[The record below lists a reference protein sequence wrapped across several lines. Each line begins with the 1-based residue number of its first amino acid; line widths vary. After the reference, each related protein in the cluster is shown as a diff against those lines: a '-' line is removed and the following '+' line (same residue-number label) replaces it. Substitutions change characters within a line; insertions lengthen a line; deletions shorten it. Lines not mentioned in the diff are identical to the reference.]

1 MQPSKKIKPKKCKVC
16 KLPYIPRSTFQKI
29 CSPDCAIEQNR
40 INRMKEWD
48 DETKRRKK
56 AIKSK
61 ADYEEDAQKAV
72 NAYIRIRDAVFPCIS
87 CGNYHNGQYHAGH
100 YRSVGSAPELRFN
113 TYNIHKQCA
122 PCNNHL
128 SGNPIPYRKRLKA
141 KIGKARLDWLE
152 GPHEPLKYTIDQLV
166 KLRRIFKLKTKRLK
180 NKQSF
185 IL

>member
-1 MQPSKKIKPKKCKVC
+1 M
-16 KLPYIPRSTFQKI
+16 PRSTTQKV
-29 CSPDCAIEQNR
+29 CSPDCAIELNR
-40 INRMKEWD
+40 IKREKEFD
-48 DETKRRKK
+48 AETRRRKQT
-56 AIKSK
+56 IKTRS
-61 ADYEEDAQKAV
+61 DYESEAQQAV
-72 NAYIRIRDAVFPCIS
+72 NEYVRIRDAKLPCIS

-141 KIGKARLDWLE
+141 KIGKVRLDWLE
-152 GPHEPLKYTIDQLV
+152 GPHQPLKYTIDQLV
-166 KLRRIFKLKTKRLK
+166 KVRKIFKKKSKWLK
-180 NKQSF
+180 KQQAS